1 MKSVSSGIQQIR
13 DHARAEFGKEGSL
26 DKGFQNLV
34 AVAGELKGKSILALK
49 AVKNAVADSPS
60 IQPFLRNIRAQM
72 AQSFDRA
79 INRSAYELKQA
90 KAELMSEPPKRAGFG
105 IDIRTGWVTAMK
117 SDLTVVSGGFAKGQ
131 MRGAAKFYGGT
142 EEKTYTE
149 LSDYLA
155 NPINLSHR
163 FSTKT
168 TAAKEMVCFPQ
179 TRTSITPKEIE
190 DRIFQAV
197 GDSAGAIVIQVEP
210 DVIEAGDL
218 KFSDECLKA
227 NLAAARRLNSDAS
240 QKNIERSITFILP
253 STYEEVLQRLSQM
266 NTSAGTT

>member
-26 DKGFQNLV
+26 DKGFQN
-34 AVAGELKGKSILALK
+34 
-49 AVKNAVADSPS
+49 
-60 IQPFLRNIRAQM
+60 IRAQM

-79 INRSAYELKQA
+79 ISRSAYELKQA

-190 DRIFQAV
+190 DPPIRVRGSSPIK
-197 GDSAGAIVIQVEP
+197 GE
-210 DVIEAGDL
+210 
-218 KFSDECLKA
+218 
-227 NLAAARRLNSDAS
+227 
-240 QKNIERSITFILP
+240 ERGS
-253 STYEEVLQRLSQM
+253 
-266 NTSAGTT
+266 